1 MRARTWGVRMGD
13 VEPEHVK
20 LLESVRV
27 NELTAR
33 ADIVLVN
40 TEPAER

>member
-1 MRARTWGVRMGD
+1 MWGVRMGD
-13 VEPEHVK
+13 VELEHAK
-20 LLESVRV
+20 PLGSVRA
-27 NELTAR
+27 NELMAR